1 MADPTSTVPAVRA
14 AIRDGLRAWSALS
27 GVTIVAQPVPADRVE
42 PKMIRLMN
50 AETGGD
56 QGYNTVGGRTRR
68 ETYAINGMLW
78 YIATDKQGEAA
89 LDDASTVAYGLYGEV
104 ERFVWADPHLGSRV
118 LTALPVFQ
126 RDEPTLFDTGVGL
139 AIYFQVA
146 ITNELRRGG

>member
-14 AIRDGLRAWSALS
+14 AIRDGLRAWSALA
-27 GVTIVAQPVPADRVE
+27 GVTIVAQPIPGDRIE
-42 PKMIRLMN
+42 PKMIRLLN
-50 AETGGD
+50 AEQTGD
-56 QGYNTVGGRTRR
+56 QNYSTVGGRTRR
-68 ETYAINGMLW
+68 ESYAINGMLW
-78 YIATDKQGEAA
+78 YVAADKQGEAGI
-89 LDDASTVAYGLYGEV
+89 DDAGAVAYGLYGEV
-104 ERFVWADPHLGSRV
+104 ERFVWADPRLSGRV